1 MKPAIIQHTEYK
13 RMLRARLNAYF
24 PDKSEIQKE
33 IAPLYRKFR
42 DLDLSAVDRIMQSH
56 YSDFGPI
63 PWSPYCD
70 IVSPTPFCQLGI
82 STYQRPIR
90 PVNSGSTFSKKRC
103 RSCPPTTTV

>member
-56 YSDFGPI
+56 YSNFGP
-63 PWSPYCD
+63 YRGLH
-70 IVSPTPFCQLGI
+70 PTSSEPCLSWFRTNALHLLAG
-82 STYQRPIR
+82 
-90 PVNSGSTFSKKRC
+90 
-103 RSCPPTTTV
+103 